1 MVLKIETESFNYAFS
16 RIFFGSWGTFVIP
29 LNGPSIH
36 HGRGRSHSI
45 GAQGSDSGDIHSK
58 EEREKEQV
66 QAALLFPQGHSLGSQ
81 S

>member
-58 EEREKEQV
+58 EAEGRNKFK
-66 QAALLFPQGHSLGSQ
+66 LLFSFPRDTV
-81 S
+81 